1 MNFCRATIMTS
12 DLQTGVDATHF
23 FIGGSLFAE
32 NEPFSPRFLY
42 PLRLRKRGVQQHAIP
57 YFEIEECPD

>member
-1 MNFCRATIMTS
+1 MNFRSLTTTTS

-32 NEPFSPRFLY
+32 IEFFSPRFLY
-42 PLRLRKRGVQQHAIP
+42 RFAWVQRGVHQHAISLL
-57 YFEIEECPD
+57 